1 MLYYAMPSHT
11 CAAVIHCDPAACSAC
26 PCAGLDGCSSP
37 LFLLKSSRLTSSGYL
52 APTVATLTELDQSVR
67 LSRMVR
73 ASDGN
78 YTLPSPAELEAAAPG
93 ADPNATAP
101 DRPWLGCFSG
111 AGLLLAGNVVGVVDG
126 IPDPDACCRAC
137 RQDPACNVWAFC
149 PDPAG
154 CK

>member
-1 MLYYAMPSHT
+1 MPSHT
-11 CAAVIHCDPAACSAC
+11 CAAVLHFDPATRPPS
-26 PCAGLDGCSSP
+26 PYAGLDGCSSP

-52 APTVATLTELDQSVR
+52 APTVATLANLDQSVR

-78 YTLPSPAELEAAAPG
+78 FTLPSPAELEAAANG
-93 ADPNATAP
+93 SVPNATTS

-111 AGLLLAGNVVGVVDG
+111 PGLLLAGNVVGVVDG

-137 RQDPACNVWAFC
+137 RQDLACNVWAFC